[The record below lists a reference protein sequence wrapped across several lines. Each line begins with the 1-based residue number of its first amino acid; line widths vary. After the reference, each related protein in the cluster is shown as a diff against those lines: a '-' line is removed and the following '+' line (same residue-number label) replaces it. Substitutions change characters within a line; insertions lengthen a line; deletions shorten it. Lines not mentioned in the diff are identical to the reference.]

1 METWN
6 LFTNSDIILAVIGFV
21 GLVSVGIVLN
31 SASRKVNTR
40 EVSRSSRIR
49 SIIEETTEE

>member
-6 LFTNSDIILAVIGFV
+6 LFSNSDIILAIIGFV
-21 GLVSVGIVLN
+21 GLTSVVIVLN
-31 SASRKVNTR
+31 SAFSNVNSR
-40 EVSRSSRIR
+40 EVSRRSAIR

>member
-40 EVSRSSRIR
+40 EVSRSSRIK
-49 SIIEETTEE
+49 SIIEETIEE